1 MAPRLF
7 PRPPLFVLRT
17 SLSLLYYQQPPC
29 SMSGVARPALLD
41 ELAERSIVDI
51 AREVESLRNE
61 NARLKEEVSRLAQE
75 LATQTPVGKHTNTT
89 RQYLTPTQELLRYK
103 KEHTVFEGAVKS
115 LMREGGV
122 SSSDRASITAL
133 VLTTP
138 MINQFLRP
146 VAPNSPLNINALPP
160 EILLRIF
167 SATKSPLYE
176 HDPSIVRGRNPWLGE
191 IRFRKGLVLVC
202 KAWSWPATAILY
214 EDIVLREMGQ
224 ILALARTLS
233 SGGTRD
239 FCGLIHHL
247 RMDSC
252 VVWAPCTVVI
262 REDLLA
268 ILQQCVALRSL
279 SFHPHPH
286 FPDANHA
293 ADVSGGWEGFN
304 PTWFVQDHSD
314 GFGQALQSR
323 LSSGLRELDIASTLS
338 ETQVVEL
345 HKLLTSAQSLRSLKI
360 GPVAVSGTLQDA
372 ITVLETLILPA
383 LSELQLHVNHTA
395 FITLVSS
402 RWKMPSLKSVT
413 ALASPALPEELL
425 RSHGRSLTY
434 LNICPKKKSGA
445 YDHRWESCEATA
457 LRELP
462 ELCPVLDHF
471 VFPASKPTT
480 RAADILANAFP
491 PTLRYLDIWCH
502 TCDAPRGRIESECQ
516 RMVNG
521 GNSPALVRIRRLR
534 RIVYPDLP
542 LICHPSL
549 VSGDEMRIHRFPR
562 AYVLQTSWAVLPD
575 GESHSNI
582 PWFVNLPEDEDDDP
596 RYVDPDD
603 SWDDEDSEDEDEE
616 DEDEEDEE
624 EDEEEDDDEA
634 SSPATDETPYDPF
647 NDESGSESSSSSDS
661 DVDRDIDAEISDW
674 ELDIVAL
681 RQEQLNAQYDRAT
694 VLELFRSTQMVSDP
708 SDDEDAMSVDDDD
721 D

>member
-1 MAPRLF
+1 
-7 PRPPLFVLRT
+7 
-17 SLSLLYYQQPPC
+17 
-29 SMSGVARPALLD
+29 MSGVARPALLD

-75 LATQTPVGKHTNTT
+75 LATQTP
-89 RQYLTPTQELLRYK
+89 ELLRYK

-115 LMREGGV
+115 LMREGG
-122 SSSDRASITAL
+122 
-133 VLTTP
+133 
-138 MINQFLRP
+138 FLRP

-293 ADVSGGWEGFN
+293 ADVSGGWEGLN

-413 ALASPALPEELL
+413 ALACPALPEELL

-445 YDHRWESCEATA
+445 YDHRWEPCEATA

-480 RAADILANAFP
+480 TAADILANAFP

-502 TCDAPRGRIESECQ
+502 TCDAPRARIESECQ
-516 RMVNG
+516 RMVHG

-616 DEDEEDEE
+616 GEE
-624 EDEEEDDDEA
+624 EGEEEDDDEA

-647 NDESGSESSSSSDS
+647 NDESGSESSSESDS